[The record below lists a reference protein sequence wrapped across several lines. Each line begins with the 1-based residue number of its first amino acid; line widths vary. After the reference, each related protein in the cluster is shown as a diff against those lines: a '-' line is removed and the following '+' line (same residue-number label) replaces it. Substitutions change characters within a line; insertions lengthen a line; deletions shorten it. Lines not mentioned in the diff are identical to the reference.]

1 MLRRFLIRRAIR
13 RMNKVN
19 FSRVTNGWLTHDGRE
34 RTYALYTPPQPSA
47 SMPLLI
53 ALHGG
58 GGRGSGM
65 IHITY
70 GGFNRLA
77 ERETFVVVYP
87 DGVDKRWNDGRGLT
101 EWRAHR
107 ERVDDVGFIAALI
120 DQISAEQPID
130 RRRVYVTGISNGG
143 MMSYRLACEL
153 GDRIAAIAPVVAAL
167 PAHLSGCVPP
177 HAMPI
182 ILMNGTDDPLIPYQ
196 GGQIRAAGKALGP
209 VLSADDTIAF
219 WLARNGCGTTPLRAD
234 VLDADPN
241 DGIFIRRTFYGGCD
255 QGAEVALYSV
265 QGGGHT
271 WPGGLQYFPQAVIG
285 PTSRDV
291 DACEVIWDF
300 CKRFAL
306 P

>member
-196 GGQIRAAGKALGP
+196 GGP
-209 VLSADDTIAF
+209 
-219 WLARNGCGTTPLRAD
+219 TTPLPSGWRAMAAARRRCAPTFSTPTRTMASSFAGRSTAAAIRARKSRSTAYR
-234 VLDADPN
+234 VA
-241 DGIFIRRTFYGGCD
+241 GIPGRAGCN
-255 QGAEVALYSV
+255 
-265 QGGGHT
+265 
-271 WPGGLQYFPQAVIG
+271 
-285 PTSRDV
+285 TSLRPSS
-291 DACEVIWDF
+291 APPAATSTPA
-300 CKRFAL
+300 R
-306 P
+306 